1 MVLFQIIYMSLHL
14 GAAVA
19 ELCDIH
25 EDLHYRIFIAEFLKL
40 QDSGAQAT
48 SKRLLVTHTETPH
61 EAFRNE

>member
-48 SKRLLVTHTETPH
+48 SKRLLTERIITIMRAD
-61 EAFRNE
+61 EY